1 MWRGNTLLYDTRRSI
16 KTYVLVLESEDYI
29 MTRKEEVE
37 NNMKD
42 LLERI
47 RDLTGSGLTQ
57 EQVMNINLSSIA
69 QQLGDISVTLAII
82 ADKLDKEDKQ

>member
-69 QQLGDISVTLAII
+69 QQLGEISVTLAIM
-82 ADKLDKEDKQ
+82 ADKLDKEDR

>member
-1 MWRGNTLLYDTRRSI
+1 
-16 KTYVLVLESEDYI
+16 

-69 QQLGDISVTLAII
+69 QQLGEISVTLAIM
-82 ADKLDKEDKQ
+82 ADKLDKEDR

>member
-1 MWRGNTLLYDTRRSI
+1 
-16 KTYVLVLESEDYI
+16 

-47 RDLTGSGLTQ
+47 RDLNGLGLTQ
-57 EQVMNINLSSIA
+57 EQVMNINLSAIA
-69 QQLGDISVTLAII
+69 QQLGEISVTLAII
-82 ADKLDKEDKQ
+82 ADKLDKED

>member
-1 MWRGNTLLYDTRRSI
+1 
-16 KTYVLVLESEDYI
+16 

-47 RDLTGSGLTQ
+47 RDLNGSGLTK
-57 EQVMNINLSSIA
+57 EQVMNINLSAIA
-69 QQLGDISVTLAII
+69 QQLGEISVTLAII
-82 ADKLDKEDKQ
+82 ADKLDKED

>member
-1 MWRGNTLLYDTRRSI
+1 
-16 KTYVLVLESEDYI
+16 

-57 EQVMNINLSSIA
+57 EQVMNINLSAIA
-69 QQLGDISVTLAII
+69 QQLGEISVTLAII
-82 ADKLDKEDKQ
+82 ADKLDKEE

>member
-1 MWRGNTLLYDTRRSI
+1 
-16 KTYVLVLESEDYI
+16 

-47 RDLTGSGLTQ
+47 RDLSGSGLTQ

-69 QQLGDISVTLAII
+69 QQLGEISVTLAIM
-82 ADKLDKEDKQ
+82 ADKLDKEDK

>member
-1 MWRGNTLLYDTRRSI
+1 
-16 KTYVLVLESEDYI
+16 

-47 RDLTGSGLTQ
+47 RDLSGSGLTQ

-82 ADKLDKEDKQ
+82 ADKLDKEDK

>member
-1 MWRGNTLLYDTRRSI
+1 
-16 KTYVLVLESEDYI
+16 

-47 RDLTGSGLTQ
+47 RDLNGSGLTQ
-57 EQVMNINLSSIA
+57 EQVMNINLSAIA
-69 QQLGDISVTLAII
+69 QQLGEISVTLAII
-82 ADKLDKEDKQ
+82 ADKLDKED

>member
-1 MWRGNTLLYDTRRSI
+1 
-16 KTYVLVLESEDYI
+16 

>member
-69 QQLGDISVTLAII
+69 QQLGEISVTLAIM
-82 ADKLDKEDKQ
+82 ADKLDKEDK

>member
-1 MWRGNTLLYDTRRSI
+1 MWRGNTLLYDNERSI
-16 KTYVLVLESEDYI
+16 KIYVIVLESEDYI

-47 RDLTGSGLTQ
+47 RDLSGSGLTQ

-82 ADKLDKEDKQ
+82 ADKLDKEDK